1 MNNMSIGK
9 TLSLSALCV
18 ALAACGN
25 SSSDSNEGKLSLSLS
40 DAPVTGLTRVD
51 LTITGVSLKP
61 ANGDVLEYTFAQPKA
76 LDLLQLQGGVSA
88 SLLDEVTVPAGD
100 YSWVRLTLD
109 TSNMSVTESGGGVKT
124 LKVPSGAETGLK
136 LVKGFTVAQGGAS
149 DFTIDFDVRKS
160 IVDPQG
166 NSAGADYF
174 LKPALRLVD
183 NLQVGSISGSV
194 DAQRISAA
202 CADASQYSGML
213 YVFTGSDAT
222 ADDLGSAAAPLVAVP
237 VVYNAD
243 TTTYQYTAAFLE
255 AGDYSISYSCDAD
268 DNEADEDLV
277 FSAVQNVSVSAGQ
290 TTTADVPA
298 AS

>member
-1 MNNMSIGK
+1 MSIYLGK

-18 ALAACGN
+18 ALAACG

-40 DAPVTGLTRVD
+40 DAPVTGLTSVE
-51 LTITGVSLKP
+51 LTVTGVSLKP
-61 ANGDVLEYTFAQPKA
+61 ANGDVLEYTFAQPQA

-100 YSWVRLTLD
+100 YNWVRLTLD
-109 TSNMSVTESGGGVKT
+109 TSNMSVTEASGGVKT
-124 LKVPSGAETGLK
+124 LKIPSGAETGLK

-166 NSAGADYF
+166 DSAGADYF

-194 DAQRISAA
+194 DAQLISSA
-202 CADASQYSGML
+202 CADSSLYSGML

-237 VVYNAD
+237 VFYNAD
-243 TTTYQYTAAFLE
+243 TTSYQYTAAFLE